1 MESFTDYLNSNIVQA
16 EDRDTDTFRTI
27 ESYLE
32 TRRENIGA
40 RPSFAMG
47 ELQLSI
53 PDEAFYHPVMK
64 ELEYLCADLMLIDN
78 VCL

>member
-1 MESFTDYLNSNIVQA
+1 MLHQEKPPQQ
-16 EDRDTDTFRTI
+16 FRTI